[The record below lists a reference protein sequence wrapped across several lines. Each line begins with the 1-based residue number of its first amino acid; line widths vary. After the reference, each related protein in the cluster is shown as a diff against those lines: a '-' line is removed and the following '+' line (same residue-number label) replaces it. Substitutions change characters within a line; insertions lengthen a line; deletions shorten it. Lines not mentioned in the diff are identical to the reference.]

1 MNLLADYAY
10 THPFLQPMP
19 VWNYWYLLL
28 LPLCLGVAVVYKAI
42 KCNSM
47 KRVPREALA
56 VTTWILVSFIA
67 AGAALAGLVR
77 LMEHLL

>member
-28 LPLCLGVAVVYKAI
+28 IPLCLGVAVVYKAI
-42 KCNSM
+42 KCSTM
-47 KRVPREALA
+47 KHVPREALA

-77 LMEHLL
+77 LMER

>member
-1 MNLLADYAY
+1 MKFLADYAY
-10 THPFLQPMP
+10 TRPFLQPLP
-19 VWNYWYLLL
+19 VWDYWYLLL

-42 KCNSM
+42 KCHSM

-56 VTTWILVSFIA
+56 VTGWILVSFAA

-77 LMEHLL
+77 LIEH

>member
-1 MNLLADYAY
+1 VKLLADYAY
-10 THPFLQPMP
+10 TRPFLQPMP

-28 LPLCLGVAVVYKAI
+28 LPLCIAVAVVYKAI

-47 KRVPREALA
+47 KRVPREAL
-56 VTTWILVSFIA
+56 VIVIWILVSFVA

-77 LMEHLL
+77 MIER